1 MMVEAVVVEEVVVV
15 VAACSKLAILR
26 RAVKA
31 ETKAVDKAALCF
43 RAGALL

>member
-1 MMVEAVVVEEVVVV
+1 MMVEAVVVEEVVVA
-15 VAACSKLAILR
+15 VAACSKLALLR
-26 RAVKA
+26 RAIKA

>member
-1 MMVEAVVVEEVVVV
+1 MVVEEVAVAA
-15 VAACSKLAILR
+15 AACSKLAILR